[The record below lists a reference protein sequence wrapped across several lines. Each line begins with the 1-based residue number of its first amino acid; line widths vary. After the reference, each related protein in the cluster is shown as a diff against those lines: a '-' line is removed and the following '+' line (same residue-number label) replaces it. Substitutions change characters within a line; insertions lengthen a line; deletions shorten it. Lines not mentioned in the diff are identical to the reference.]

1 VEVKEMIVFSC
12 GRKIKIKNGTKT
24 QTVNIYTKDRIHGQ
38 YDYIIRVSGVN
49 NFVNG
54 REIEDK
60 SFKKINEL
68 IEYLK
73 EYHYGIVEKSPQN
86 KSFENYN
93 DYKTSNIRTS
103 NHTEFGK
110 DSWIKEAIPE
120 SERIINSFL
129 KKFIDFPYL
138 HRVEHSIHCDLYNML
153 INNDIFNKKIKLADQ
168 TIQILHKEWPEY
180 IPRENKNNRRGN
192 FDLAILSPK
201 NIKDKSIND
210 FIYGRIEAPIV
221 IEMGL
226 NYRINH
232 FTEDFKKLKN
242 SNVYRG
248 YLLHLVRKEVV
259 DDNSIEPLLL
269 KIEEQYKNIKIG
281 YVKHI
286 PNGIRYKL
294 INGKEMSAVYNN

>member
-1 VEVKEMIVFSC
+1 MIISSC
-12 GRKIKIKNGTKT
+12 GRKIKVKNGRKT
-24 QTVNIYTKDRIHGQ
+24 QTVNIYTNDMIHGQ
-38 YDYIIRVSGVN
+38 YDYIVRVSGVN

-68 IEYLK
+68 LGYLIK
-73 EYHYGIVEKSPQN
+73 YHYGIVEKSPQN

-93 DYKTSNIRTS
+93 DYKTGNIRTPS
-103 NHTEFGK
+103 HTGFGE
-110 DSWIKEAIPE
+110 DSWIEEAIPE
-120 SERIINSFL
+120 SEKIINNFL

-153 INNDIFNKKIKLADQ
+153 ISSDVFNKKIKIADQ
-168 TIQILHKEWPEY
+168 TMQILHKECPEY

-226 NYRINH
+226 NYGTEH
-232 FTEDFKKLKN
+232 LTEDFKKIKN

-248 YLLHLVRKEVV
+248 YLLHLVRKEVIC
-259 DDNSIEPLLL
+259 DNSIEPLML
-269 KIEEQYKNIKIG
+269 KIEEQYKNIKVG
-281 YVKHI
+281 YVRHVS
-286 PNGIRYKL
+286 NGIRYKL
-294 INGKEMSAVYNN
+294 INDKEVSAINND

>member
-1 VEVKEMIVFSC
+1 MIVFSC
-12 GRKIKIKNGTKT
+12 GRKIKVKNGRKT
-24 QTVNIYTKDRIHGQ
+24 QTVNIYTNDMIHGQ

-54 REIEDK
+54 REIENRN
-60 SFKKINEL
+60 FKEINDL
-68 IEYLK
+68 LGYLR
-73 EYHYGIVEKSPQN
+73 EYHYGVVEKSPQN

-93 DYKTSNIRTS
+93 DYKTGNIRIP

-110 DSWIKEAIPE
+110 DSWIKEVIPE
-120 SERIINSFL
+120 SERIINNFL
-129 KKFIDFPYL
+129 KKFMDFPYL

-153 INNDIFNKKIKLADQ
+153 ISNDVFNKKIKIADQ

-192 FDLAILSPK
+192 FDMAILAPESIK
-201 NIKDKSIND
+201 NKSIND

-226 NYRINH
+226 NYGTEH
-232 FTEDFKKLKN
+232 LTEDFKKIKN

-248 YLLHLVRKEVV
+248 YLLHLVRKEVI
-259 DDNSIEPLLL
+259 DDNSIEPLLV
-269 KIEEQYKNIKIG
+269 KIEEQYKNIKVG
-281 YVKHI
+281 YVRHTT
-286 PNGIRYKL
+286 NGVRFKL
-294 INGKEMSAVYNN
+294 IDDKEISKISL